1 MQSIE
6 PQAGRATNPERR
18 AFNTRVRLTE
28 NDPQAENR
36 VRKPGTRERLI
47 RALALAGMLAV
58 ATSVVWTSSFTRTMA
73 GAVGNTA
80 DGTPVLAVANAPAPE
95 AFEAAFDRA
104 AELPSLTSL
113 IIALDGEIAGE
124 RYYRGMRPTRQVNI
138 KSAAKSV
145 LSALVGIALAGGH
158 LESLDQPL
166 FELLPDHFPEEASEL
181 HKRITL
187 RHLLTMSAGLQTTS
201 FRNYGNWVA
210 SRDWVRSAIDRPM
223 VDRPGGR
230 MIYSTGN
237 SHLVSAILTRATG
250 MSTRAFAQRHLFD
263 PLGIRPPS
271 WDRDPQGY
279 YLGGNNMAL
288 TPRDL
293 LKFGQLYLAGGS
305 AQAGRILPESWI
317 RESWEPYRRSR
328 WNGYG
333 YGYFWWYRRSGGF
346 DVHFAWG
353 YGGQYLFVVPDLDLV
368 VVATSRIGGSRSGR
382 GHRREIHRILDRHIV
397 PVISAARRPGVA
409 PPVDA

>member
-1 MQSIE
+1 M
-6 PQAGRATNPERR
+6 
-18 AFNTRVRLTE
+18 
-28 NDPQAENR
+28 
-36 VRKPGTRERLI
+36 REREQRRLVRTWVLVGAI
-47 RALALAGMLAV
+47 LAV
-58 ATSVVWTSSFTRTMA
+58 TPAAWSSFATRPSP
-73 GAVGNTA
+73 
-80 DGTPVLAVANAPAPE
+80 DGVQQLPIGTVAHARLASPGPE
-95 AFEAAFDRA
+95 AFDAAFERA
-104 AELPSLTSL
+104 SELPSLTSL
-113 IIALDGEIAGE
+113 IIAVDGEIAGE
-124 RYYRGMRPTRQVNI
+124 RYYRGMRSTRQVNI

-145 LSALVGIALAGGH
+145 LSALVGIALAEGH

-166 FELLPDHFPEEASEL
+166 FELLPDHFPEEASPL
-181 HKRITL
+181 HRRITL

-201 FRNYGNWVA
+201 FRNYGGWVA

-250 MSTRAFAQRHLFD
+250 MSTLAFAQRRLFD
-263 PLGIRPPS
+263 PLGIRPPA

-279 YLGGNNMAL
+279 YVGGNNMAL

-305 AQAGRILPESWI
+305 LETDRILPESWI
-317 RESWEPYRRSR
+317 RESWQPYRRSR

-333 YGYFWWYRRSGGF
+333 YGYFWWYRRSGSF

-368 VVATSRIGGSRSGR
+368 VVATSRIGGSRRGR
-382 GHRREIHRILDRHIV
+382 GHRREIHRLLDRYIV
-397 PVISAARRPGVA
+397 PVINAAR
-409 PPVDA
+409 PPAVSPPADA

>member
-1 MQSIE
+1 M
-6 PQAGRATNPERR
+6 
-18 AFNTRVRLTE
+18 
-28 NDPQAENR
+28 
-36 VRKPGTRERLI
+36 RKPVAPGRRI
-47 RALALAGMLAV
+47 RGLALAGILALIT
-58 ATSVVWTSSFTRTMA
+58 AIGWISNEPGA
-73 GAVGNTA
+73 ADGAVGDTA
-80 DGTPVLAVANAPAPE
+80 EGRAGLAETLPPGPE
-95 AFEAAFDRA
+95 AFNAAFERG

-113 IIALDGEIAGE
+113 IISLDGEIAGE

-145 LSALVGIALAGGH
+145 LSALVGIAIAEGH

-166 FELLPDHFPEEASEL
+166 FELLPSHFPEGASEL
-181 HKRITL
+181 HRRITL
-187 RHLLTMSAGLQTTS
+187 RHLLTMTAGLQTTS
-201 FRNYGNWVA
+201 FRNYGSWVA

-250 MSTRAFAQRHLFD
+250 MSTRAFAQRHLFE
-263 PLGIRPPS
+263 PLGITSPS

-293 LKFGQLYLAGGS
+293 LKFGQMYLAGGS
-305 AQAGRILPESWI
+305 AQARRILRESWI
-317 RESWEPYRRSR
+317 QESWRPYRRSR

-333 YGYFWWYRRSGGF
+333 YGYFWWHRRSGSF

-353 YGGQYLFVVPDLDLV
+353 YGGQYLFVVPELELV
-368 VVATSRIGGSRSGR
+368 VVATSRLRDSRSGR
-382 GHRREIHRILDRHIV
+382 GHRREIHRILDRYIV
-397 PVISAARRPGVA
+397 PVISAARRQAVA
-409 PPVDA
+409 PLVDA